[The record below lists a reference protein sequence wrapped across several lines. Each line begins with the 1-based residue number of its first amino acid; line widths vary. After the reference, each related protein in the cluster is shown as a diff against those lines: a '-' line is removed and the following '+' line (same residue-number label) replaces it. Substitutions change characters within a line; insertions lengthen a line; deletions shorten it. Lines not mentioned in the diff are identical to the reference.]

1 MEAGTPGEVVIIEP
15 VRPNESDATP
25 REATGDIQPT
35 RQGKQK
41 GLHDTFLHELKKGK
55 AKRTMEEIPNTKQQ
69 ERETSRHERTGIQT
83 DLRMYMNPAG
93 EVRRKPRKDGGPDEP
108 MPEREPEEE
117 NVDPR
122 TAASEEGGRMK
133 DANGD
138 MAHRSEKLRMQ
149 MPITEK
155 WEETTVLTEPERYKL
170 NALTWNIQGN
180 GEALYDLEPALEEWD
195 INLAI
200 LTEIKSASKNVQQKC
215 NARHSTA
222 YCTDVPMENL
232 RRHRKKAMYR
242 GGVGIILRGGLAH
255 KHAHTEVEVPGLR
268 GYVAHV
274 VLHLPGDKHI
284 HVLGIYNPP
293 DSEEVETRRR
303 IKGYVRMIVTRAR
316 EENEMLLIGGDLNA
330 ARGQKEKGEDKAW
343 TEMMEREDIVDI
355 GGKRD
360 TTLRRHDGRNID
372 RWMTLRE
379 DEEKYGTLNERELT
393 THHASDHRM
402 IATTGLELYK
412 CNTHLPRW
420 EDEEKGTHLR
430 LDLPLTGAQVTTLR
444 RHLESGYFAERV
456 GLEREI
462 EQLRSAKVEEKSRA
476 IDRAGEEMAKA
487 LKRMATEA
495 MRKGES
501 QRELTLKGRG
511 KPERKEE
518 AMGQG
523 LRLPRRR

>member
-1 MEAGTPGEVVIIEP
+1 MTEVWSEENGTGEKAVEGREIDEKRDCNAATQNTEPAEMNPKMADGVVTVARRGNKPFKGKLKGKRLEAENERAKENNCEGNRNSEKEREGRKQKTNKQVGVFNDEGRLNNMHVDAVNEHFERGAMSSRRMEDVIEKLLRYDDGLTSRIRQKLHEKGYAQIPICDGVHWRLMLFTETDTDELTEELRKALQEWTIRHIDSRGYAGGGLQMLTERHQYDGYNCGIWVLYVGRMWREWHAGGKETDWRREMERLSSKNGNELQVTMNRERREYRPVVYREIMRNRETAMEAGTPGEVVIIEP

-200 LTEIKSASKNVQQKC
+200 LTEIKSASKNPTWYYTSQGT
-215 NARHSTA
+215 STYTYSEYTTPRTA
-222 YCTDVPMENL
+222 
-232 RRHRKKAMYR
+232 KKW
-242 GGVGIILRGGLAH
+242 
-255 KHAHTEVEVPGLR
+255 K
-268 GYVAHV
+268 
-274 VLHLPGDKHI
+274 
-284 HVLGIYNPP
+284 
-293 DSEEVETRRR
+293 
-303 IKGYVRMIVTRAR
+303 
-316 EENEMLLIGGDLNA
+316 
-330 ARGQKEKGEDKAW
+330 Q
-343 TEMMEREDIVDI
+343 
-355 GGKRD
+355 
-360 TTLRRHDGRNID
+360 
-372 RWMTLRE
+372 
-379 DEEKYGTLNERELT
+379 
-393 THHASDHRM
+393 
-402 IATTGLELYK
+402 
-412 CNTHLPRW
+412 
-420 EDEEKGTHLR
+420 
-430 LDLPLTGAQVTTLR
+430 
-444 RHLESGYFAERV
+444 
-456 GLEREI
+456 
-462 EQLRSAKVEEKSRA
+462 
-476 IDRAGEEMAKA
+476 GEE
-487 LKRMATEA
+487 
-495 MRKGES
+495 
-501 QRELTLKGRG
+501 
-511 KPERKEE
+511 
-518 AMGQG
+518 
-523 LRLPRRR
+523 